1 MKVKWSI
8 LFLLVMVLA
17 SCHYPRPD
25 MSSWDIPQKTKDSL
39 NYLAEH
45 HYTLN
50 ANFLVRSDS
59 IALEQLPVKDTYK
72 SVFHGDRLVVAEFM
86 TQPGDSI
93 DSLWVKVARDQDTQ
107 GWIRESELLQQVVP
121 TDSISRFIYLFSDTH
136 AVYFLLVFIVFALFY
151 LFRAIRKKKLQL
163 VYFNDIDSIFPLL
176 LCMLMAFSATLY
188 ESMQIFVPDTW
199 EHYYFNPYLSPF
211 KLPFILGVFVA
222 GLWLIIVVALA
233 MLDDLFRQVNVAT
246 AFFYLL
252 GLSSVCIFIYLF
264 FTFTVYLYVGYLFFA
279 LFIFICCKRLKRGTS
294 YKYRCG
300 KCGAKLREK
309 GECPYCGAI
318 NH

>member
-1 MKVKWSI
+1 MKGKWSI

-39 NYLAEH
+39 NYLTEH

-121 TDSISRFIYLFSDTH
+121 TDSISQFIYLFSDTH
-136 AVYFLLVFIVFALFY
+136 AVYFLLIFIVFALFY

-199 EHYYFNPYLSPF
+199 EHYYFNPHLSPF